1 MSLIFTR
8 LPGEPII
15 VVKPALPVEQ
25 NIEHVY
31 TIDARCDQIASELG
45 GPLYRIMD
53 MRFADLAFSD
63 ILLFLDL
70 EKEGRPGSLVDPRVR
85 TLMVGHHPLLKIAAR
100 KTLQELDVTVPVF
113 DSMDEAL
120 AYVRADAEARSGSAS
135 CGI

>member
-15 VVKPALPVEQ
+15 VIKPALPVEQ

-31 TIDARCDQIASELG
+31 AVDARCDQIASGLG
-45 GPLYRIMD
+45 GPLYRIID
-53 MRFADLAFSD
+53 MRSVDLAYSD
-63 ILLFLDL
+63 ILLYLDL
-70 EKEGRPGSLVDPRVR
+70 EKEGRPGSLADPRVR
-85 TLMVGHHPLLKIAAR
+85 TLMVGYHPLLKIAAR
-100 KTLQELDVTVPVF
+100 KTLQELNVIIPIF